1 MTGRNWIEGASCEV
15 IRNKG
20 REIEMTLYVQEA
32 WGQASLPQVEDL
44 R

>member
-1 MTGRNWIEGASCEV
+1 MQLV

-32 WGQASLPQVEDL
+32 WDSASLPQVEDFH
-44 R
+44 